1 MAWFRKRTEDR
12 STLTHGGDVYPT
24 VPYSADMGPYSTGS
38 YWGAGSVSKDA
49 AMRIADVYS
58 CIRCLADA
66 AASVPLILYRRT
78 TNGRERVTGGHTVDL
93 LNHPAPATSQANLV
107 GQAVAHLNSAGNCY
121 FGKYKDADGQVV
133 QLGLLD
139 PCRVQ
144 VELKRGEPRYTLTSP
159 QGLTTEHGTDDIL
172 HVRALSTDGLL
183 GLSPIGQCQV
193 AMRVAAGA
201 GQFIDSY
208 LAEGF
213 RPSGFI
219 QVGHDA
225 KYEQVEYLRESLRAR
240 HDGVTRMHRI
250 GIFGG
255 ADMKWIP
262 VTSTLGDAEFVEQRK
277 LSTAEICRIFRVP
290 PWMVGAPSGDS
301 LTYSNVEQQQ
311 LAFVTH
317 SLRPW
322 LVLIEQAISN
332 DPDLCR
338 GPNVYCEFLLDALL
352 RADSATRAAVYTQAL
367 GDGTHP
373 GWMTRA
379 EVRALENLPAEENTP
394 LTTVS
399 PPAAVAATN
408 GASA

>member
-1 MAWFRKRTEDR
+1 MGWFRKRAEDR
-12 STLTHGGDVYPT
+12 TLNVPDGVVYPT
-24 VPYSADMGPYSTGS
+24 VSYSDMGPYANASWQGV
-38 YWGAGSVSKDA
+38 GSVTNDS

-78 TNGRERVTGGHTVDL
+78 TNGRERVYGGRTVDL
-93 LNHPAPATSQANLV
+93 LNHPGPATSQANLI
-107 GQAVAHLNSAGNCY
+107 GQAVAHLNAAGNCY
-121 FGKYKDADGQVV
+121 FGKYKDPDGQVE

-139 PCRVQ
+139 PDRVQ
-144 VELKRGEPRYTLTSP
+144 VELKRGQPRYTLTNP
-159 QGLTTEHGTDDIL
+159 QGLMTEHGTDDIL

-183 GLSPIGQCQV
+183 GLSPIRQCQV
-193 AMRVAAGA
+193 ALRVAAGA

-208 LAEGF
+208 LAQGF

-219 QVGHDA
+219 SIGHDA
-225 KYEQVEYLRESLRAR
+225 HEGQVERLKESLRMT
-240 HDGVTRMHRI
+240 HGGVNRMHNI

-262 VTSTLGDAEFVEQRK
+262 VSSTLGDAEFVEQRK

-290 PWMVGAPSGDS
+290 GRMINAPTADPQ
-301 LTYSNVEQQQ
+301 TYANVESAM
-311 LAFVTH
+311 LEFVTY

-338 GPNVYCEFLLDALL
+338 GPNTYVEFLLDGLL
-352 RADSATRAAVYTQAL
+352 RADHATRADVYTKAL
-367 GDGTHP
+367 DPIT
-373 GWMTRA
+373 GWMTRE
-379 EVRALENLPAEENTP
+379 EVRGLENLPAETMP
-394 LTTVS
+394 TVA
-399 PPAAVAATN
+399 PAVATN
-408 GASA
+408 GATAHA

>member
-1 MAWFRKRTEDR
+1 MGWFRKRTEDR
-12 STLTHGGDVYPT
+12 TLTHDGDVYPT
-24 VPYSADMGPYSTGS
+24 VPYTGDMGPYSTAS
-38 YWGAGSVSKDA
+38 YWGIGSVSNAA
-49 AMRIADVYS
+49 AMRVADVYS

-78 TNGRERVTGGHTVDL
+78 ASGRERVNGGRTVEL
-93 LNHPAPATSQANLV
+93 LNRPGPATSQANLI
-107 GQAVAHLNSAGNCY
+107 GQAVAHLNAAGNCY

-139 PCRVQ
+139 PDRVQ
-144 VELKRGEPRYTLTSP
+144 VELKRGEPLYTLTSP

-183 GLSPIGQCQV
+183 GLSPIRQCQV
-193 AMRVAAGA
+193 AMRVATGA
-201 GQFIDSY
+201 GQFLDAY
-208 LAEGF
+208 LAQGF

-219 QVGHDA
+219 SIGHDA
-225 KYEQVEYLRESLRAR
+225 NFDQVESLKESMRNN
-240 HDGVTRMHRI
+240 HGGVNRMHQI
-250 GIFGG
+250 GVFGG

-262 VTSTLGDAEFVEQRK
+262 VASTLGDAEFVEQRK

-301 LTYSNVEQQQ
+301 LTYSNTEQQQ

-322 LVLIEQAISN
+322 LVLIEQAITN

-338 GPNVYCEFLLDALL
+338 GPNTYVEFLLDGLL
-352 RADSATRAAVYTQAL
+352 RADHATRADVYTKAL
-367 GDGTHP
+367 DPLT
-373 GWMTRA
+373 GWMSRA
-379 EVRALENLPAEENTP
+379 EVRGLENLPAEEN
-394 LTTVS
+394 
-399 PPAAVAATN
+399 PPAPAPATVTAN
-408 GASA
+408 GNGLTA